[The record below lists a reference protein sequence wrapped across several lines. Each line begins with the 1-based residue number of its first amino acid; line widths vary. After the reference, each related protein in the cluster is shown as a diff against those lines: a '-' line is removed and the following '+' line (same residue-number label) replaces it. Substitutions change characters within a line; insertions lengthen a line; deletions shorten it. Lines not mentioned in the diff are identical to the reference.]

1 MSLIETLN
9 VTSWNAAF
17 QPEMQNHA
25 IEAVEAAK
33 LLLFPSLNFELQNNE
48 KKFLSPDF
56 IDPKAKNIS
65 YSLTTDQIKGVN
77 SDLATTMELKKLLQR
92 FATEA
97 LGLIKNLFPHYHSHL
112 EIARTSFRPLQVSNR
127 KQSYRK
133 DDRRLHVD
141 AFSATPNQGRR
152 ILRVFCNI
160 NPNQEPRVWRL
171 GESFETVARQFL
183 PQLPNYSPF
192 ISRWL
197 ERLKLTKSYRS
208 EYDHLML
215 NLHDHMKKSL
225 NYQQNVHYEQIN
237 LPAGSSWI
245 VQTDIVSH
253 AALSGQYLLE
263 QTFYLPVEGMKNPLH
278 SPLKILERILER
290 NLL

>member
-1 MSLIETLN
+1 MSLIQTLN
-9 VTSWNAAF
+9 AASWDTTF
-17 QPEMQNHA
+17 QPEMQNQA
-25 IEAVEAAK
+25 TDAVEAAK
-33 LLLFPSLNFELQNNE
+33 LLLFPNLNFELQHHE
-48 KKFLSPDF
+48 RKFLSPDF

-65 YSLTTDQIKGVN
+65 YSLNTDQIRGVHSN
-77 SDLATTMELKKLLQR
+77 LVTAMELKNLLQR
-92 FATEA
+92 FATQA
-97 LGLIKNLFPHYHSHL
+97 LGLVNHLFPHYGPHL

-152 ILRVFCNI
+152 ILRLFCNI

-171 GESFETVARQFL
+171 GESFESVARQFL
-183 PQLPNYSPF
+183 PQIPRYSPF

-215 NLHDHMKKSL
+215 NLHDHMKKNL
-225 NYQQNVHYEQIN
+225 NYQQQMQYEQIH

-263 QTFYLPVEGMKNPLH
+263 QTFYLPIAGMKNPQH
-278 SPLKILERILER
+278 SPLKILERILGR